1 MGGGC
6 ECGYI
11 KPEEFKKIE
20 REVAM
25 NEQKSK
31 IRKHELGLASLK
43 RLVQRKAVRNYEDK
57 PFNVS
62 RDATLL
68 LRRETELLV
77 EKIGGLACK
86 VARDQG
92 RVTIKEEDVATAQNL
107 LTPKWEDEVLERGHC
122 PNCFSEMK
130 DNTNPEVCDFSRIY
144 TCPKCGKTIMTMKKL
159 GSKR

>member
-1 MGGGC
+1 MSC
-6 ECGYI
+6 ECGWI
-11 KPEEFKKIE
+11 EDEEFKKIE
-20 REVAM
+20 MEVAM
-25 NEQKSK
+25 NEKNTK
-31 IRKHELGLASLK
+31 MHEPELRLAPLK
-43 RLVQRKAVRNYEDK
+43 RLVQRKALRNFEDK

-68 LRRETELLV
+68 LRKEVELQV
-77 EKIGGLACK
+77 ENIGELACK

-92 RVTIKEEDVATAQNL
+92 RVTIKAEDVATAENL

-122 PNCFSEMK
+122 PNCFSKME

-159 GSKR
+159 GSKL